1 MSALGHK
8 QTFAVQQAMSALPS
22 KADISRGLLSAPYR
36 PLLVGLHLTQAFD
49 HPPARGLALS
59 FAAITRDP
67 FKGFD

>member
-1 MSALGHK
+1 
-8 QTFAVQQAMSALPS
+8 
-22 KADISRGLLSAPYR
+22 
-36 PLLVGLHLTQAFD
+36 LLVGLHLTQAFD